1 MIIIFGLIIS
11 FFGYFKSQNKKSL
24 NVNLSD
30 ILLQSN
36 KLSKYMINIID
47 SYIDYRDKIQMKNKD
62 KCMKE
67 LIDQTQCLSES
78 LNREDVYNFT
88 KITRI
93 RHYIFHQ
100 NEWTIGYY
108 RKGRNI

>member
-1 MIIIFGLIIS
+1 MIIIFGLIVS
-11 FFGYFKSQNKKSL
+11 FFGYFKNERSI

-47 SYIDYRDKIQMKNKD
+47 SYIDYRDKIQIENKD

-67 LIDQTQCLSES
+67 LLKETICLSEAF
-78 LNREDVYNFT
+78 NDDNNYNFT

-93 RHYIFHQ
+93 RNYIFRK
-100 NEWTIGYY
+100 NIWTIGYY
-108 RKGRNI
+108 RKYLK